1 MSYSLRSVQLY
12 LFDAHLNFGTSAL
25 SIQLKLASN
34 LEYYFSNL
42 VYHAEFDLDENE
54 MKAAANAKIE

>member
-1 MSYSLRSVQLY
+1 VQLY